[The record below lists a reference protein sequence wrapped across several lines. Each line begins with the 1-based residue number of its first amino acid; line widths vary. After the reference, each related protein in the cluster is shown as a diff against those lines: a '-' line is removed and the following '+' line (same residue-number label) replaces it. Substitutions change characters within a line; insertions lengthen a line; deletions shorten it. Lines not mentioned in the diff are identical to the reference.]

1 MFIYNAIDLNRLMSI
16 DNSMKRR
23 IRLSTMS
30 SLIFVIAM
38 LVSITS
44 LISSQTQQ
52 LSVDAQSQT
61 SSNAT
66 SLANQSIMSSSSSSS
81 SPAIAATNNN
91 NATTTTIQQPGS
103 LLKLSHANVAI
114 DIPLT
119 KGYVN
124 GS

>member
-52 LSVDAQSQT
+52 LSADAQSQT
-61 SSNAT
+61 SISCNLALGQEILLSCYNIDSLGLYSLYISNN
-66 SLANQSIMSSSSSSS
+66 SQ
-81 SPAIAATNNN
+81 
-91 NATTTTIQQPGS
+91 
-103 LLKLSHANVAI
+103 
-114 DIPLT
+114 
-119 KGYVN
+119 Y
-124 GS
+124 

>member
-81 SPAIAATNNN
+81 PAIAATNNN

>member
-81 SPAIAATNNN
+81 PAIAATNNN

-103 LLKLSHANVAI
+103 LL
-114 DIPLT
+114 
-119 KGYVN
+119 
-124 GS
+124 